1 MWNHCMYG
9 ISMFKHLR
17 ACQTVFKAAAPSCI
31 PTRSMWMFWFS
42 RVLSSTCRICL
53 WWWLPQWVWRGI
65 SLWFWFCIFLMANDV
80 EQLFMYLLIICLF
93 WRNIYFS
100 FAHFIFIFINF
111 LKIYFWVKKKDL
123 FLRERESTCE
133 RERAEGRGRGRGRE
147 KSKQMPRW
155 AQSLTGHLISWPEI
169 MTWAKTKSWRFNH
182 WTNQVPLFYFL
193 KDLFIYFFR
202 ERESTCA
209 CKQREGRKVR
219 EREKKRNQQTPC
231 WA

>member
-111 LKIYFWVKKKDL
+111 LKIYFWVKKKIY
-123 FLRERESTCE
+123 FWE
-133 RERAEGRGRGRGRE
+133 RERAHARESEQRGGAEGEGERKVSRCHAEHRAWQATW
-147 KSKQMPRW
+147 SHDPR
-155 AQSLTGHLISWPEI
+155 SWPEPKLRVGGL
-169 MTWAKTKSWRFNH
+169 TTGPTRC
-182 WTNQVPLFYFL
+182 PYFI
-193 KDLFIYFFR
+193 F
-202 ERESTCA
+202 
-209 CKQREGRKVR
+209 
-219 EREKKRNQQTPC
+219 
-231 WA
+231 